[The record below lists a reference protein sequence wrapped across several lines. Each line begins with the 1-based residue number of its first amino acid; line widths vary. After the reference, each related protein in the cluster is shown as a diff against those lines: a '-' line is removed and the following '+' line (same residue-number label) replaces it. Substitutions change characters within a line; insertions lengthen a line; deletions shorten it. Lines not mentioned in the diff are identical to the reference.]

1 MKRLR
6 ARVRRRSRRVD
17 RFYRRFGAAPDVR
30 ERTTPWMLD
39 DPRGCHLG
47 ARPPPGSTTWRA
59 VESDES

>member
-1 MKRLR
+1 
-6 ARVRRRSRRVD
+6 
-17 RFYRRFGAAPDVR
+17 
-30 ERTTPWMLD
+30 MLD